1 MADLDIFFLKKA
13 LELAKEAYI
22 KGEVPVGCVVVKDGK
37 VIAEAYNRRESL
49 KDPTAHAEI
58 LALREAGK
66 DSGNWR
72 LEGCSVYVTLEPCPM
87 CAYALI
93 LARVERLIFGAVDE
107 KQGGVMS
114 LYNLLDDHR
123 FNHRVKWTYKPMEE
137 CGNIIKD
144 FFRKRRW

>member
-13 LELAKEAYI
+13 LDLAKEAYI

-37 VIAEAYNRRESL
+37 VIGEAYNRRESL

-66 DSGNWR
+66 GSGNWR

-93 LARVERLIFGAVDE
+93 LARVERLVFGALDDR
-107 KQGGVMS
+107 QGGVMS

-123 FNHRVKWTYKPMEE
+123 FNHRVKWIYKPMEE